1 MYKCCFGVMLCQ
13 AIGPLPAFSLRLPQT
28 SSLQCQAGLEQ
39 TERFSLASHQL
50 PQQRIK
56 QAVAGLAVPS
66 TTILLSHMG
75 IVCTV
80 QDDTGS
86 AGSACHG
93 LTGERFRKRNNNYC
107 RPDHGMCPK
116 SFDHGRPGSPQPQLQ
131 TCTVHPDT
139 LHNHLRPSESN
150 KDTRMLTQTSA
161 HTRTCMVALS
171 AALCR

>member
-1 MYKCCFGVMLCQ
+1 MSWNDMIHFAAPKTCNLLLLIVPKNKQTREHSHSVTFLFTVWPTPALSFVYKCCFGVMPRQ
-13 AIGPLPAFSLRLPQT
+13 AIGPMPPFSLHLPQT

-50 PQQRIK
+50 PQRRVK

-93 LTGERFRKRNNNYC
+93 LTREVQK
-107 RPDHGMCPK
+107 
-116 SFDHGRPGSPQPQLQ
+116 
-131 TCTVHPDT
+131 T
-139 LHNHLRPSESN
+139 E
-150 KDTRMLTQTSA
+150 
-161 HTRTCMVALS
+161 
-171 AALCR
+171 

>member
-1 MYKCCFGVMLCQ
+1 MYKCCLGVVPCQ
-13 AIGPLPAFSLRLPQT
+13 PIGSLPLFSLRLPQM
-28 SSLQCQAGLEQ
+28 SSIQCQAGLEQ

-50 PQQRIK
+50 PQRRVK

-66 TTILLSHMG
+66 TTIMLSHMG

-107 RPDHGMCPK
+107 RPDHGDVYGLFFRDACCRRCPK
-116 SFDHGRPGSPQPQLQ
+116 SSDHGRPRSPQPQLQ
-131 TCTVHPDT
+131 TCTVHPGHT
-139 LHNHLRPSESN
+139 SQSPPSI
-150 KDTRMLTQTSA
+150 RAQ
-161 HTRTCMVALS
+161 
-171 AALCR
+171 